1 MVTGGAKIGLRGFA
15 LNLVVRTEK
24 PPAGVPALLRR
35 SGGIGRWGFALNLV
49 VGIEKQPARCPS
61 KLWVNRRYQ
70 EGAAD

>member
-1 MVTGGAKIGLRGFA
+1 
-15 LNLVVRTEK
+15 VVRTEK